1 LKIYCVNIID
11 PDTASV
17 TGRVLHTGYQAAAQ
31 SHAYWQRQG
40 AATLVTC
47 NVADDEWK
55 PVDKRAET
63 RLNRVA
69 VLWDELMKADP
80 DGLDALLDDLV
91 KRVSPKS
98 APKAPV
104 LSPIIRGEAEALL
117 KLDRLVD
124 AG

>member
-1 LKIYCVNIID
+1 MKIYCVNIID
-11 PDTASV
+11 EDSARI
-17 TGRVLHTGYQAAAQ
+17 TGRVLHTNYQSAAQ

-80 DGLDALLDDLV
+80 EGLDALLDDLV

-98 APKAPV
+98 APKPV
-104 LSPIIRGEAEALL
+104 LGKVIRGEAEALL

>member
-1 LKIYCVNIID
+1 
-11 PDTASV
+11 
-17 TGRVLHTGYQAAAQ
+17 
-31 SHAYWQRQG
+31 
-40 AATLVTC
+40 
-47 NVADDEWK
+47 
-55 PVDKRAET
+55 
-63 RLNRVA
+63 LNRVA

-80 DGLDALLDDLV
+80 EGLDALLDDLV